1 MNTVPAGLLASGA
14 WQRAGAEGRHW
25 VEELPATF
33 ERLRAR
39 WSLTPDGP
47 ARHGYHAMVQP
58 VRRDGEPL
66 VLKVSWPD
74 EDIGSE
80 AGTLSIWDGRY
91 AVRLVEAE
99 PGENALLLE
108 RADADRS
115 ARSVRVEDA
124 LPLLGGLLRRM
135 AVPAPAGL
143 RRVSVVAAEIRD
155 TLISRWDAAGRPFP
169 PSLAARV
176 EHLAGEL
183 SELDDPYLVNRELA
197 YRKVLAGDRE
207 PWLVISPRA
216 LAGQLEYQV
225 APLLWTRLDEIGRRT
240 AVLRQFRRLAVAA
253 SLDRDLARSW
263 TVVRAAD
270 HLLTGLAAGYT
281 EEPVRCRLLLD
292 TFSGTH

>member
-1 MNTVPAGLLASGA
+1 MTAVPAGLLASGA
-14 WQRAGAEGRHW
+14 WQRAGPAGRHW
-25 VEELPATF
+25 VEELPRTF

-39 WSLTPDGP
+39 WSLTPDGE

-66 VLKVSWPD
+66 ALKVSWPD
-74 EDIGSE
+74 EDVDSE
-80 AGTLSIWDGRY
+80 ARALSIWDGRD
-91 AVRLVEAE
+91 AVRLLEAAPE
-99 PGENALLLE
+99 DHALLLE
-108 RADADRS
+108 RASPTRS
-115 ARSVRVEDA
+115 AQSIRVEDA
-124 LPLLGGLLRRM
+124 VPLLGGLLRRM
-135 AVPAPAGL
+135 AVPAPDGL
-143 RRVSVVAAEIRD
+143 RRISDVAGEIRD
-155 TLISRWDAAGRPFP
+155 TLTARWDAAGRPFP

-183 SELDDPYLVNRELA
+183 SELDDPYLVNRELS
-197 YRKVLAGDRE
+197 YGKVLAADRE

-216 LAGQLEYQV
+216 VAGQLEYQV

-253 SLDRDLARSW
+253 GLDRDLARSW

>member
-1 MNTVPAGLLASGA
+1 MSTVPAGLLASGA
-14 WQRAGAEGRHW
+14 WQRAGPAGRHW
-25 VEELPATF
+25 VEGLPGTF

-47 ARHGYHAMVQP
+47 ALHGFHSMVQP
-58 VRRDGEPL
+58 VRRGGEPL
-66 VLKVSWPD
+66 VLKASWPD
-74 EDIGSE
+74 EDIDSE
-80 AGTLSIWDGRY
+80 ARALSIWDGRD
-91 AVRLVEAE
+91 AVRLLDAE
-99 PGENALLLE
+99 PGDHALLLE
-108 RADADRS
+108 RAHAVRS
-115 ARSVRVEDA
+115 IRSVRVEDA

-135 AVPAPAGL
+135 AVPAPDGL
-143 RRVSVVAAEIRD
+143 RRVSAVAAEIQD
-155 TLISRWDAAGRPFP
+155 TLTSRWEAAGRPFP

-183 SELDDPYLVNRELA
+183 STLDDPYLVNRELS
-197 YRKVLAGDRE
+197 YGKVLAADRE

-216 LAGQLEYQV
+216 VAGQLEYQV
-225 APLLWTRLDEIGRRT
+225 APLLWTRLDEIGGRT

-253 SLDRDLARSW
+253 GLDRDLARSW
-263 TVVRAAD
+263 TVVRSAE